1 MSSHLLAHRFRTS
14 DTPTPKGQ
22 PPSALLAFCPTQ
34 HREEVLQEKLEL
46 EQGWESNQSPCL
58 FSSSNFNE
66 ESTFPGRFHDSDFV
80 CQLPRIQVST
90 HMKCSCGDHL
100 SYPFSWLPAGTPP
113 WSNRDLHMEVAQWAW
128 KAVPSALGPRRS
140 RMQSSGH

>member
-22 PPSALLAFCPTQ
+22 PPSALPAFCPAQ
-34 HREEVLQEKLEL
+34 QREILQEKLKL

-58 FSSSNFNE
+58 FSSSNFNG
-66 ESTFPGRFHDSDFV
+66 ESIFPGRFHDSDFV
-80 CQLPRIQVST
+80 CQLPSIQVST
-90 HMKCSCGDHL
+90 HMKC
-100 SYPFSWLPAGTPP
+100 WLPAGTPP
-113 WSNRDLHMEVAQWAW
+113 WSSRLHMEVAQWAW
-128 KAVPSALGPRRS
+128 KAVPSALGPGGS